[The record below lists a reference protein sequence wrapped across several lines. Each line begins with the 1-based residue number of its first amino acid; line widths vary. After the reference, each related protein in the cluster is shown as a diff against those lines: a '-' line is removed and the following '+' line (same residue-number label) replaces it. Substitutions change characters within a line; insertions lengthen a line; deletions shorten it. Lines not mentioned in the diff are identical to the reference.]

1 MATKLLNKK
10 GLEVARKLKMLEV
23 AMTLERIGGGN

>member
-23 AMTLERIGGGN
+23 AMTLERIGSGN